1 MKTLVIFSKDW
12 ADEFEVKSFQIFDRS
27 PDEVKEILLE
37 EVVGQAK
44 YFGTNE
50 GWEDGEIELDDF
62 EIKEI
67 SDKEADVISSLL
79 GTDFG
84 TASILWSYS

>member
-12 ADEFEVKSFQIFDRS
+12 ADEFEVKSFQIFDQS

-44 YFGTNE
+44 HFGTNE

-84 TASILWSYS
+84 TASIL